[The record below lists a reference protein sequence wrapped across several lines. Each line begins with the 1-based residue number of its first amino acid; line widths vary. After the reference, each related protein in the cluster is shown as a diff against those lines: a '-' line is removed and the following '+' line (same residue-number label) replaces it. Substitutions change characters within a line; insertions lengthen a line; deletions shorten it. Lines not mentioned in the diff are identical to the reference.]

1 MDKLTF
7 KECGPRNIEGCG
19 IKEEL
24 SDIEH
29 PSFLISELFPRKG
42 SMWENEAVL
51 VTLAWS
57 IDSDI
62 LYPIYSLYSYY
73 PFYMMMMLL

>member
-1 MDKLTF
+1 
-7 KECGPRNIEGCG
+7 
-19 IKEEL
+19 
-24 SDIEH
+24 
-29 PSFLISELFPRKG
+29 
-42 SMWENEAVL
+42 MWENEAVL